1 MGLLQRIKSSAMILF
16 ATMLMPLAPSTSGDV
31 LRRLAAFT
39 QQAQSLSVEC
49 KLTSAAINTP
59 GTAKLLFVRPNDQRY
74 TLNWQHIDYRFTGNE
89 HGSMDY
95 EANSKRY
102 DSQTDWSGLA
112 VPRTEM
118 ALISGASLTF
128 PFFLVDPSMKNVS
141 DVAYVGQSTI
151 NGSQADELDGHIRS
165 LRIKVV
171 VDSDGKPVRYSYSS
185 GGLSVQC
192 DLSNYQINQR
202 YPADLFS
209 INPPSGF
216 R

>member
-49 KLTSAAINTP
+49 KLTSPAVNTP

-89 HGSMDY
+89 RGSMDL

-102 DSQTDWSGLA
+102 ESESDWNGLA

-128 PFFLVDPSMKNVS
+128 PFFLLDPSMKYMS
-141 DVAYVGQSTI
+141 DVSYAGQVKI
-151 NGSQADELDGHIRS
+151 NGSQT
-165 LRIKVV
+165 
-171 VDSDGKPVRYSYSS
+171 
-185 GGLSVQC
+185 
-192 DLSNYQINQR
+192 
-202 YPADLFS
+202 
-209 INPPSGF
+209 
-216 R
+216 